1 MGTLLLMMFKII
13 FILTLILGSAFSQ
26 RSQRDFERELKA
38 QNSAIQSLKDEI
50 ETTKK
55 RIASENKKE
64 KSSVRKMS
72 NLSEEISLLQKLLKE
87 LGREEKLLV
96 ADISRMERKIGESED
111 ELEQLRILY
120 AKRLSSMYKKGQ
132 LSNLERVLSST
143 SWRQAIYRSK
153 YLQIISK
160 IDRETHDTIRSLLI
174 EVGKQKLSLESALR
188 KKRYL
193 KREREQTLSQVRNK
207 KKKEQR
213 ELSRIRKSQKELKN
227 YLSEKQAGMNQ
238 LEVIIRKIREDIAR
252 LEREERIRKQQMAL
266 QSKEFP
272 KLKGQLAW
280 PAEGRVASK
289 FGRQWNPKLKT
300 TTENPGIDI
309 KGKPGSEIK
318 TVLGGV
324 VTTITFIRGYGTTII
339 IDHGSGFY
347 TVYSHVTNVET
358 NVDSQVNS
366 GDVIAYMGDSGS
378 INGSQLHFEIWG
390 EGKKLNPENWLRK
403 R

>member
-1 MGTLLLMMFKII
+1 MIIKI
-13 FILTLILGSAFSQ
+13 FIISITFFSLAFSQ
-26 RSQRDFERELKA
+26 RTQRDFERELKA

-55 RIASENKKE
+55 RINSENKKE
-64 KSSVRKMS
+64 KSSVRKVS
-72 NLSEEISLLQKLLKE
+72 NLSEEISLLQKLVKE
-87 LGREEKLLV
+87 LVKEEKLLM
-96 ADISRMERKIGESED
+96 ADISRMERKINESENNLE
-111 ELEQLRILY
+111 ELRKLY
-120 AKRLSSMYKKGQ
+120 AKRLAMMYKKGQ
-132 LSNLERVLSST
+132 ISNLERVLSST

-153 YLQIISK
+153 YLKIISK
-160 IDRETHDTIRSLLI
+160 IDRETHDTIRALLI
-174 EVGKQKLSLESALR
+174 EVGKQKLVLESALR

-193 KREREQTLSQVRNK
+193 KREREKTLSQVRSK

-213 ELSRIRKSQKELKN
+213 ELTRIRKSQKELKN
-227 YLSEKQAGMNQ
+227 YLSEKQVGMNQ
-238 LEVIIRKIREDIAR
+238 LEVIIKKIREDIAR

-266 QSKEFP
+266 SSKEFP
-272 KLKGQLAW
+272 KLKGQISW
-280 PAEGRVASK
+280 PAEGRVAAK

-309 KGKPGSEIK
+309 KGKPGSEIRS
-318 TVLGGV
+318 VLGGV

>member
-1 MGTLLLMMFKII
+1 MIIKI
-13 FILTLILGSAFSQ
+13 FIISITFFSLAFSQ
-26 RSQRDFERELKA
+26 RTQRDFERELKA

-55 RIASENKKE
+55 RINSENKKE
-64 KSSVRKMS
+64 KSSVRKVS
-72 NLSEEISLLQKLLKE
+72 NLSEEISLLQKLVKE
-87 LGREEKLLV
+87 LVKEEKLLM
-96 ADISRMERKIGESED
+96 ADISRMERKINESENNLE
-111 ELEQLRILY
+111 ELRKLY
-120 AKRLSSMYKKGQ
+120 AKRLAMMYKKGQ
-132 LSNLERVLSST
+132 ISNLERVLSST

-153 YLQIISK
+153 YLKIISK

-174 EVGKQKLSLESALR
+174 EVGKQKLALESALR

-193 KREREQTLSQVRNK
+193 KREREKTLSQVRSK

-213 ELSRIRKSQKELKN
+213 ELTRIRKSQKELKN
-227 YLSEKQAGMNQ
+227 YLSEKQVGMNQ
-238 LEVIIRKIREDIAR
+238 LEVIIKKIREDIAR

-266 QSKEFP
+266 SSKEFP
-272 KLKGQLAW
+272 KLKGQISW
-280 PAEGRVASK
+280 PAEGRVAAK

-309 KGKPGSEIK
+309 KGKPGSEIRS
-318 TVLGGV
+318 VLGGV

-390 EGKKLNPENWLRK
+390 EGKKLNPENWLKNR
-403 R
+403 

>member
-1 MGTLLLMMFKII
+1 MIIKI
-13 FILTLILGSAFSQ
+13 FIISITFFSLAFSQ
-26 RSQRDFERELKA
+26 RTQRDFERELKA

-55 RIASENKKE
+55 RINSENKKE
-64 KSSVRKMS
+64 KSSVRKVS
-72 NLSEEISLLQKLLKE
+72 NLSEEISLLQKLVKE
-87 LGREEKLLV
+87 LVKEEKLLM
-96 ADISRMERKIGESED
+96 ADISRMERKINESENNLE
-111 ELEQLRILY
+111 ELRKLY
-120 AKRLSSMYKKGQ
+120 AKRLAMMYKKGQ
-132 LSNLERVLSST
+132 ISNLERVLSST

-153 YLQIISK
+153 YLKIISK

-174 EVGKQKLSLESALR
+174 EVGKQKLALESALR

-193 KREREQTLSQVRNK
+193 KREREKTLSQVRSK

-213 ELSRIRKSQKELKN
+213 ELTRIRKSQKELKN
-227 YLSEKQAGMNQ
+227 YLSEKQVGMNQ
-238 LEVIIRKIREDIAR
+238 LEVIIKKIREDIAR

-266 QSKEFP
+266 SSKEFP
-272 KLKGQLAW
+272 KLKGQISW
-280 PAEGRVASK
+280 PAEGRVAAK

-309 KGKPGSEIK
+309 KGKPGSEIRS
-318 TVLGGV
+318 VLGGV

-390 EGKKLNPENWLRK
+390 EGKKLNPENWLKK

>member
-1 MGTLLLMMFKII
+1 MII
-13 FILTLILGSAFSQ
+13 RIFVISIAFICLAFSQ
-26 RSQRDFERELKA
+26 ISQRDFERELKA

-55 RIASENKKE
+55 RIKSENKKE
-64 KSSVRKMS
+64 KSSARKVS
-72 NLSEEISLLQKLLKE
+72 NLSEEIGLLQKLLKE
-87 LGREEKLLV
+87 LAKEEKLLQ
-96 ADISRMERKIGESED
+96 ADISRMERKINESENSLE
-111 ELEQLRILY
+111 ELRKLY

-153 YLQIISK
+153 YLKIISK

-188 KKRYL
+188 KKKYL
-193 KREREQTLSQVRNK
+193 KREREQTLSQVRSK

-213 ELSRIRKSQKELKN
+213 ELTRIRKSKKELTN
-227 YLSEKQAGMNQ
+227 YLSEKQVGMNQ
-238 LEVIIRKIREDIAR
+238 LEVIINKIREDIAR
-252 LEREERIRKQQMAL
+252 IEREERIRKQQMAL

-280 PAEGRVASK
+280 PAEGRISAK

-366 GDVIAYMGDSGS
+366 GDVIAFMGDSGS

-390 EGKKLNPENWLRK
+390 EGKKLNPESWLKK

>member
-1 MGTLLLMMFKII
+1 MIIKI
-13 FILTLILGSAFSQ
+13 FIISITFFSLAFSQ
-26 RSQRDFERELKA
+26 RTQRDFERELKA

-55 RIASENKKE
+55 RINSENKKE
-64 KSSVRKMS
+64 KSSVRKVS
-72 NLSEEISLLQKLLKE
+72 NLSEEIGLLQKLVKE
-87 LGREEKLLV
+87 LVKEEKLLMT
-96 ADISRMERKIGESED
+96 DISRMERKINESENNLE
-111 ELEQLRILY
+111 ELRKLY
-120 AKRLSSMYKKGQ
+120 AKRLAMMYKKGQ
-132 LSNLERVLSST
+132 ISNLERVLSST

-153 YLQIISK
+153 YLKIISK

-174 EVGKQKLSLESALR
+174 EVGKQKLGLESALR

-193 KREREQTLSQVRNK
+193 KREREKTLSQVRSK

-213 ELSRIRKSQKELKN
+213 ELTRIRKSQKELKN
-227 YLSEKQAGMNQ
+227 YLSEKQVGMNQ
-238 LEVIIRKIREDIAR
+238 LEVIIKKIREDIAR

-266 QSKEFP
+266 SSKEFP
-272 KLKGQLAW
+272 KLKGQISW
-280 PAEGRVASK
+280 PAEGRVAAK

-309 KGKPGSEIK
+309 KGKPGSEIRS
-318 TVLGGV
+318 VLGGV

-378 INGSQLHFEIWG
+378 IDGSQLHFEIWG
-390 EGKKLNPENWLRK
+390 EGKKLNPENWLKK

>member
-1 MGTLLLMMFKII
+1 MFVKII
-13 FILTLILGSAFSQ
+13 IILPFLLSYTFAQTSP
-26 RSQRDFERELKA
+26 RDFERELKA

-50 ETTKK
+50 EVTKK
-55 RIASENKKE
+55 RIQSENKKE
-64 KSSVRKMS
+64 KSSVRKVS
-72 NLSEEISLLQKLLKE
+72 NLSEEIALLQKLLKE
-87 LGREEKLLV
+87 LAKEEKLLV
-96 ADISRMERKIGESED
+96 ADVSRLERKINDSEKN
-111 ELEQLRILY
+111 LENLRKLY
-120 AKRLSSMYKKGQ
+120 AKRLSTMYKKGQ
-132 LSNLERVLSST
+132 ISNLEKVLSST

-153 YLQIISK
+153 YLKIISK
-160 IDRETHDTIRSLLI
+160 IDQNAHNTIRSLLI
-174 EVGKQKLSLESALR
+174 EIGKQKLSLESALR
-188 KKRYL
+188 KKRNL
-193 KREREQTLSQVRNK
+193 KKEREKTLSQVRSK

-213 ELSRIRKSQKELKN
+213 ELTRIRRSQKELKN
-227 YLSEKQAGMNQ
+227 YLSEKQAGMKQ
-238 LEVIIRKIREDIAR
+238 LEVIIKKIREDIAR
-252 LEREERIRKQQMAL
+252 LDREERIRRQQIAL

-272 KLKGQLAW
+272 KLKGQIAW
-280 PAEGRVASK
+280 PAEGRVSAK

-300 TTENPGIDI
+300 TTEIPGIDI

-347 TVYSHVTNVET
+347 TVYSHVSNVET

>member
-1 MGTLLLMMFKII
+1 MYAKII
-13 FILTLILGSAFSQ
+13 IILSILLSYPYAQ
-26 RSQRDFERELKA
+26 RSPRDFERELKA

-50 ETTKK
+50 EATKK
-55 RIASENKKE
+55 RIQSENKKE
-64 KSSVRKMS
+64 KSSVRKVS
-72 NLSEEISLLQKLLKE
+72 NLSEEIALLQKLLKE
-87 LGREEKLLV
+87 LAKEEKLLV
-96 ADISRMERKIGESED
+96 ADITRLGRKINESENS
-111 ELEQLRILY
+111 LENLRKLY
-120 AKRLSSMYKKGQ
+120 ARRLATMYKKGQ
-132 LSNLERVLSST
+132 ISNLEKVLSST

-153 YLQIISK
+153 YLKIISK
-160 IDRETHDTIRSLLI
+160 IDQEAHDTIRSLLI
-174 EVGKQKLSLESALR
+174 EIGKQKLSLESALR

-193 KREREQTLSQVRNK
+193 KKEREKTLLQVRSK

-227 YLSEKQAGMNQ
+227 YLSEKQAGMKQ
-238 LEVIIRKIREDIAR
+238 LEVIIKKIREDIAR
-252 LEREERIRKQQMAL
+252 LDREERIRRQQMAL

-280 PAEGRVASK
+280 PAQGRISAK

-309 KGKPGSEIK
+309 KGKPGSEVK

-347 TVYSHVTNVET
+347 TVYSHVSNVET

>member
-1 MGTLLLMMFKII
+1 MIIKI
-13 FILTLILGSAFSQ
+13 FIISITFFSLAFSQ
-26 RSQRDFERELKA
+26 RTQRDFERELKA

-55 RIASENKKE
+55 RINSENKKE
-64 KSSVRKMS
+64 KSSVRKVS
-72 NLSEEISLLQKLLKE
+72 NLSEEISLLQKLVKE
-87 LGREEKLLV
+87 LVKEEKLLM
-96 ADISRMERKIGESED
+96 ADISRMERKINESENNLE
-111 ELEQLRILY
+111 ELRKLY
-120 AKRLSSMYKKGQ
+120 AKRLAMMYKKGQ
-132 LSNLERVLSST
+132 ISNLERVLSST

-153 YLQIISK
+153 YLKIISK

-193 KREREQTLSQVRNK
+193 KREREKTLSQVRSK

-213 ELSRIRKSQKELKN
+213 ELTRIRKSQKELKN
-227 YLSEKQAGMNQ
+227 YLSEKQVGMNQ
-238 LEVIIRKIREDIAR
+238 LEVIIKKIREDIAR

-266 QSKEFP
+266 SSKEFP
-272 KLKGQLAW
+272 KLKGQISW
-280 PAEGRVASK
+280 PAEGRVAAK

-309 KGKPGSEIK
+309 KGKPGSEIRS
-318 TVLGGV
+318 VLGGV

-390 EGKKLNPENWLRK
+390 EGKKLNPENWLKK

>member
-1 MGTLLLMMFKII
+1 MII
-13 FILTLILGSAFSQ
+13 RFFVISIAFICLAFSQ

-55 RIASENKKE
+55 RIKSENKKE
-64 KSSVRKMS
+64 KSSVRKVS
-72 NLSEEISLLQKLLKE
+72 NLSEEIGLLQKLLKE
-87 LGREEKLLV
+87 LAKEEKLLQ
-96 ADISRMERKIGESED
+96 ADISRMERKINESENSLE
-111 ELEQLRILY
+111 ELRKLY

-132 LSNLERVLSST
+132 ISNLERVPSST

-153 YLQIISK
+153 YLKIISK

-193 KREREQTLSQVRNK
+193 KREREQTLSQVRSK

-213 ELSRIRKSQKELKN
+213 ELTRIRKSKKELTN

-238 LEVIIRKIREDIAR
+238 LEVIINKIREDIAR
-252 LEREERIRKQQMAL
+252 IEREERIRKQQIAL

-280 PAEGRVASK
+280 PAEGRISAK

-390 EGKKLNPENWLRK
+390 EGKKLNPESWLKK

>member
-1 MGTLLLMMFKII
+1 MIIKI
-13 FILTLILGSAFSQ
+13 FIISITFFSLAFSQ
-26 RSQRDFERELKA
+26 RTQRDFERELKA

-55 RIASENKKE
+55 RINSENKKE
-64 KSSVRKMS
+64 KSSVRKVS
-72 NLSEEISLLQKLLKE
+72 NLSEEIGLLQKLVKE
-87 LGREEKLLV
+87 LVKEEKLLIT
-96 ADISRMERKIGESED
+96 DISRMERKINQNENNLE
-111 ELEQLRILY
+111 ELRKLY
-120 AKRLSSMYKKGQ
+120 AKRLSTMYKKGQ
-132 LSNLERVLSST
+132 ISNLERVLSST

-153 YLQIISK
+153 YLKIISK
-160 IDRETHDTIRSLLI
+160 IDRETHDTIRALLI
-174 EVGKQKLSLESALR
+174 EVGKQKLVLESALR

-193 KREREQTLSQVRNK
+193 KREREKTLSQVRSK

-213 ELSRIRKSQKELKN
+213 ELTRIRKSQKELKN
-227 YLSEKQAGMNQ
+227 YLSEKQVGMNQ
-238 LEVIIRKIREDIAR
+238 LEVIIKKIREDIAR

-266 QSKEFP
+266 SSKEFP
-272 KLKGQLAW
+272 KLKGQISW
-280 PAEGRVASK
+280 PAEGIVAAK
-289 FGRQWNPKLKT
+289 FVRQWNPKLKT

-309 KGKPGSEIK
+309 KGKPGSEIRS
-318 TVLGGV
+318 VLGGV

-378 INGSQLHFEIWG
+378 INGAQLHFEIWG
-390 EGKKLNPENWLRK
+390 EGKKLNPENWLKK

>member
-1 MGTLLLMMFKII
+1 MIIKI
-13 FILTLILGSAFSQ
+13 FIISITFFSLAFSQ
-26 RSQRDFERELKA
+26 RTQRDFERELKA

-55 RIASENKKE
+55 RINSENKKE
-64 KSSVRKMS
+64 KSSVRKVS
-72 NLSEEISLLQKLLKE
+72 NLSEEISLLQKLVKE
-87 LGREEKLLV
+87 LVKEEKLLM
-96 ADISRMERKIGESED
+96 ADISRMERKINESENNLE
-111 ELEQLRILY
+111 ELRKLY
-120 AKRLSSMYKKGQ
+120 AKRLAMMYKKGQ
-132 LSNLERVLSST
+132 ISNLERVLSST

-153 YLQIISK
+153 YLKIISK

-174 EVGKQKLSLESALR
+174 EVGKQKLGIESALR

-193 KREREQTLSQVRNK
+193 KREREKTLSQVRSK

-213 ELSRIRKSQKELKN
+213 ELTRIRKSQKELKN
-227 YLSEKQAGMNQ
+227 YLSEKQVGMNQ
-238 LEVIIRKIREDIAR
+238 LEVIIKKIREDIAR

-266 QSKEFP
+266 SSKEFP
-272 KLKGQLAW
+272 KLKGQISW
-280 PAEGRVASK
+280 PAEGRVAAK

-309 KGKPGSEIK
+309 KGKPGSEIRS
-318 TVLGGV
+318 VLGGV

-378 INGSQLHFEIWG
+378 INGAQLHFEIWG
-390 EGKKLNPENWLRK
+390 EGKKLNPENWLKK

>member
-1 MGTLLLMMFKII
+1 MII
-13 FILTLILGSAFSQ
+13 RIFVISIAFICLAFSQ
-26 RSQRDFERELKA
+26 ISQRDFERELKA

-55 RIASENKKE
+55 RIKSENNKE
-64 KSSVRKMS
+64 KSSARKVS
-72 NLSEEISLLQKLLKE
+72 NLSEEIGLLQKLLKE
-87 LGREEKLLV
+87 LAKEEKLLQ
-96 ADISRMERKIGESED
+96 ADISRMERKINESENSLE
-111 ELEQLRILY
+111 ELRKLY

-153 YLQIISK
+153 YLKIISK

-188 KKRYL
+188 KKKYL
-193 KREREQTLSQVRNK
+193 KREREQTLSQVRSK

-213 ELSRIRKSQKELKN
+213 ELTRIRKSKKELTN
-227 YLSEKQAGMNQ
+227 YLSEKQVGMNQ
-238 LEVIIRKIREDIAR
+238 LEVIINKIREDIAR

-280 PAEGRVASK
+280 PAEGRISAK

-366 GDVIAYMGDSGS
+366 GDVIAFMGDSGS

-390 EGKKLNPENWLRK
+390 EGKKLNPESWLKK

>member
-1 MGTLLLMMFKII
+1 MLSYPF
-13 FILTLILGSAFSQ
+13 AQ
-26 RSQRDFERELKA
+26 RSPRDFERELKA

-50 ETTKK
+50 EATKK
-55 RIASENKKE
+55 RIQSENKKE
-64 KSSVRKMS
+64 KSSVRKVS
-72 NLSEEISLLQKLLKE
+72 NLSEEIALLQKLLKE
-87 LGREEKLLV
+87 LAREEKLLV
-96 ADISRMERKIGESED
+96 ADITRLERKINESENN
-111 ELEQLRILY
+111 LESLRKLY
-120 AKRLSSMYKKGQ
+120 AKRLATMYKKGQ
-132 LSNLERVLSST
+132 LSNLEKVLSST

-153 YLQIISK
+153 YLKIISK
-160 IDRETHDTIRSLLI
+160 IDQDAHDTIRSLLI
-174 EVGKQKLSLESALR
+174 EIGKQKLSLESALR

-193 KREREQTLSQVRNK
+193 KKEREKTLSQVRSK
-207 KKKEQR
+207 KKREQR

-227 YLSEKQAGMNQ
+227 YLSEKQAGMKQ
-238 LEVIIRKIREDIAR
+238 LEVIIKKIREDIAR
-252 LEREERIRKQQMAL
+252 LDREERIRRQQMAL

-280 PAEGRVASK
+280 PAEGRVSAK

-309 KGKPGSEIK
+309 KGKPGSEVK

-324 VTTITFIRGYGTTII
+324 VTTITLIRGYGTTII

-347 TVYSHVTNVET
+347 TVYSHVSNVET

-403 R
+403 K

>member
-1 MGTLLLMMFKII
+1 MII
-13 FILTLILGSAFSQ
+13 RIFVISIAFICLAFSQ
-26 RSQRDFERELKA
+26 ISQRDFERELKA

-55 RIASENKKE
+55 RIKSENKKE
-64 KSSVRKMS
+64 KSSVRKVS
-72 NLSEEISLLQKLLKE
+72 NLSEEIGLLQKLLKE
-87 LGREEKLLV
+87 LAKEEKLLQ
-96 ADISRMERKIGESED
+96 ADISRMERKINESENSLE
-111 ELEQLRILY
+111 ELRKLY

-153 YLQIISK
+153 YLKIISK

-188 KKRYL
+188 KKKYL
-193 KREREQTLSQVRNK
+193 KREREQTLSQVRSK
-207 KKKEQR
+207 KKKEQS
-213 ELSRIRKSQKELKN
+213 ELTRIRRSKKELTN
-227 YLSEKQAGMNQ
+227 YLSEKQVGMNQ
-238 LEVIIRKIREDIAR
+238 LEVIINKIREDIAR

-280 PAEGRVASK
+280 PAEGRISAK

-366 GDVIAYMGDSGS
+366 GDVIAFMGDSGS

-390 EGKKLNPENWLRK
+390 EGKKLNPESWLKK

>member
-1 MGTLLLMMFKII
+1 MYYKII
-13 FILTLILGSAFSQ
+13 IILSILLSYPSAQ
-26 RSQRDFERELKA
+26 RSPRDFERELKA

-50 ETTKK
+50 EATKK
-55 RIASENKKE
+55 RIQSENKKE
-64 KSSVRKMS
+64 KSSVRKVS
-72 NLSEEISLLQKLLKE
+72 NLSEEIALLQKLLKE
-87 LGREEKLLV
+87 LAREEKLLV
-96 ADISRMERKIGESED
+96 ADITRLERKINESENN
-111 ELEQLRILY
+111 LESLRKLY
-120 AKRLSSMYKKGQ
+120 AKRLATMYKKGQ
-132 LSNLERVLSST
+132 LSNLEKVLSST

-153 YLQIISK
+153 YLKIISK
-160 IDRETHDTIRSLLI
+160 IDQDAHDTIRSLLI
-174 EVGKQKLSLESALR
+174 EIGKQKLSLESALR

-193 KREREQTLSQVRNK
+193 KKEREKTLSQVRSK

-227 YLSEKQAGMNQ
+227 YLSEKQAGMKQ
-238 LEVIIRKIREDIAR
+238 LEVIIKKIREDIAR
-252 LEREERIRKQQMAL
+252 LDREERIRRQQMAL

-280 PAEGRVASK
+280 PAEGRVSAK

-309 KGKPGSEIK
+309 KGKPGSEVK

-347 TVYSHVTNVET
+347 TVYSHVSNVET

-403 R
+403 K

>member
-1 MGTLLLMMFKII
+1 MIIKI
-13 FILTLILGSAFSQ
+13 FIISITFFSLAFSQ
-26 RSQRDFERELKA
+26 RTQRDFERELKA

-55 RIASENKKE
+55 RINSENKKE
-64 KSSVRKMS
+64 KSSVRKVS
-72 NLSEEISLLQKLLKE
+72 NLSEEIGLLQKLVKE
-87 LGREEKLLV
+87 LVKEEKLLMT
-96 ADISRMERKIGESED
+96 DISRMERKINESENNLE
-111 ELEQLRILY
+111 ELRKLY
-120 AKRLSSMYKKGQ
+120 AKRLAMMYKKGQ
-132 LSNLERVLSST
+132 ISNLERVLSST

-153 YLQIISK
+153 YLKIISK

-174 EVGKQKLSLESALR
+174 EVGKQKLGLESALR

-193 KREREQTLSQVRNK
+193 KREREKTLSQVRSK

-213 ELSRIRKSQKELKN
+213 ELTRIRKSQKELKN
-227 YLSEKQAGMNQ
+227 YLSEKQVGMNQ
-238 LEVIIRKIREDIAR
+238 LEVIIKKIREDIAR

-266 QSKEFP
+266 SSKEFP
-272 KLKGQLAW
+272 KLKGQISW
-280 PAEGRVASK
+280 PAEGRVAAK

-309 KGKPGSEIK
+309 KGKPGSEIRS
-318 TVLGGV
+318 VLGGV

-390 EGKKLNPENWLRK
+390 EGKKLNPENWLKK

>member
-1 MGTLLLMMFKII
+1 MIIKI
-13 FILTLILGSAFSQ
+13 FIISITFFSLAFSQ
-26 RSQRDFERELKA
+26 RTQRDFERELKA

-55 RIASENKKE
+55 RINSENKKE
-64 KSSVRKMS
+64 KSSVRKVS
-72 NLSEEISLLQKLLKE
+72 NLSEEISLLQKLVKE
-87 LGREEKLLV
+87 LVKEEKLLIT
-96 ADISRMERKIGESED
+96 DISRMERKINQNENNLE
-111 ELEQLRILY
+111 ELRKLY
-120 AKRLSSMYKKGQ
+120 AKRLSTMYKKGQ
-132 LSNLERVLSST
+132 ISNLERVLSST

-153 YLQIISK
+153 YLKIISK
-160 IDRETHDTIRSLLI
+160 IDRETHDTIRALLI
-174 EVGKQKLSLESALR
+174 EVGKQKLVLESALR

-193 KREREQTLSQVRNK
+193 KREREKALSQVRSK

-213 ELSRIRKSQKELKN
+213 ELTRIRKSQKELKN
-227 YLSEKQAGMNQ
+227 YLSEKQVGMNQ
-238 LEVIIRKIREDIAR
+238 LEVIIKKIREDIAR

-266 QSKEFP
+266 SSKEFP
-272 KLKGQLAW
+272 KLKGQISW
-280 PAEGRVASK
+280 PAEGRVAAK

-309 KGKPGSEIK
+309 KGKPGSEIRS
-318 TVLGGV
+318 VLGGV

-390 EGKKLNPENWLRK
+390 EGKKLNPENWLKK

>member
-1 MGTLLLMMFKII
+1 MYTKII
-13 FILTLILGSAFSQ
+13 IILSVLLSYSFAQ
-26 RSQRDFERELKA
+26 RSPRDFERELKA

-50 ETTKK
+50 EQTKK
-55 RIASENKKE
+55 RIQSENKKE
-64 KSSVRKMS
+64 KSSVRKVS
-72 NLSEEISLLQKLLKE
+72 NLSEEIALLQKLLKE
-87 LGREEKLLV
+87 LGKEEKLLV
-96 ADISRMERKIGESED
+96 VDISRLERKIKESEKN
-111 ELEQLRILY
+111 LENLRKLY
-120 AKRLSSMYKKGQ
+120 AKRLATMYKKGQ
-132 LSNLERVLSST
+132 ISNLEKVLSST

-153 YLQIISK
+153 YLKIISK
-160 IDRETHDTIRSLLI
+160 IDQDAHDTIRSLLI
-174 EVGKQKLSLESALR
+174 EVGKQKLTLESALR

-193 KREREQTLSQVRNK
+193 KKEREKTLSQVRSK

-227 YLSEKQAGMNQ
+227 YLSEKQAGMKQ
-238 LEVIIRKIREDIAR
+238 LEVIIKKIREDIAR
-252 LEREERIRKQQMAL
+252 LDREERIRRQQMAL

-280 PAEGRVASK
+280 PAEGRVSAK

-309 KGKPGSEIK
+309 KGKPGSEIR

-347 TVYSHVTNVET
+347 TVYSHVSNVET

-390 EGKKLNPENWLRK
+390 EGKKLNPENWLIK

>member
-1 MGTLLLMMFKII
+1 MIIKI
-13 FILTLILGSAFSQ
+13 FIISITFFSLAFSQ
-26 RSQRDFERELKA
+26 RTQRDFERELKA

-55 RIASENKKE
+55 RINSENKKE
-64 KSSVRKMS
+64 KSSVRKVS
-72 NLSEEISLLQKLLKE
+72 NLSEEISLLQKLVKE
-87 LGREEKLLV
+87 LVKEEKLLM
-96 ADISRMERKIGESED
+96 ADVSRMEIKINQNENNLEELRK
-111 ELEQLRILY
+111 LY
-120 AKRLSSMYKKGQ
+120 AKRLSTMHKKGQ
-132 LSNLERVLSST
+132 ISNLERVLSST

-153 YLQIISK
+153 YLKIISK
-160 IDRETHDTIRSLLI
+160 IDRETHDTIRALLI
-174 EVGKQKLSLESALR
+174 EVGKQKLVLESALR

-193 KREREQTLSQVRNK
+193 KREREKTLSQVRSK

-213 ELSRIRKSQKELKN
+213 ELTRIRKSQKELKN
-227 YLSEKQAGMNQ
+227 YLSEKQVGMNQ
-238 LEVIIRKIREDIAR
+238 LEVIIKKIREDIAR

-266 QSKEFP
+266 SSKEFP
-272 KLKGQLAW
+272 KLKGQISW
-280 PAEGRVASK
+280 PAEGRVAAK

-309 KGKPGSEIK
+309 KGKPGSEIRS
-318 TVLGGV
+318 VLGGV

-390 EGKKLNPENWLRK
+390 EGKKLNPENWLKK

>member
-1 MGTLLLMMFKII
+1 MMIKTTRIIILSILLSYPF
-13 FILTLILGSAFSQ
+13 AQ
-26 RSQRDFERELKA
+26 RSPRDFERELKA

-50 ETTKK
+50 EATKK
-55 RIASENKKE
+55 RIQSENKKE
-64 KSSVRKMS
+64 KSSVRKVS
-72 NLSEEISLLQKLLKE
+72 NLSEEIALLQKLLKE
-87 LGREEKLLV
+87 LAREEKLLV
-96 ADISRMERKIGESED
+96 ADITRLERKINESENN
-111 ELEQLRILY
+111 LESLRKLY
-120 AKRLSSMYKKGQ
+120 AKRLATMYKKGQ
-132 LSNLERVLSST
+132 LSNLEKVLSST
-143 SWRQAIYRSK
+143 SWRQAISRSK
-153 YLQIISK
+153 YLKIISK
-160 IDRETHDTIRSLLI
+160 IDQDAHDTIRSLLI
-174 EVGKQKLSLESALR
+174 EIGKQKLSLESALR

-193 KREREQTLSQVRNK
+193 KKEREKTLSQVRSK

-213 ELSRIRKSQKELKN
+213 ELSRISKSQKELKN
-227 YLSEKQAGMNQ
+227 YLSEKQAGMKQ
-238 LEVIIRKIREDIAR
+238 LEVIIKKIREDIAR
-252 LEREERIRKQQMAL
+252 LDREERIRRQQMAL

-280 PAEGRVASK
+280 PAEGRVSAK

-309 KGKPGSEIK
+309 KGKPGSEVK

-347 TVYSHVTNVET
+347 TVYSHVSNVET